1 MFRKKL
7 TLPALEHNELLDAF
21 SELRVLYYREV
32 DINNKAFA
40 SLIALK
46 ENES

>member
-1 MFRKKL
+1 
-7 TLPALEHNELLDAF
+7 
-21 SELRVLYYREV
+21 LYYREV

-46 ENES
+46 NKWIIKQK